1 MSYFFLHKPATLI
14 QQTVFLIKVC
24 NYNLSSDITVFD
36 VAKNAMQPQ
45 LRPHQLQLTVT
56 LYYIRDHDE
65 TTIIIRGHYLKPRQQ
80 IYLPTG
86 IILQLITKSS
96 MNKLRRRKKGKNKN
110 YPVLLNTSIAGA
122 NAPTP
127 GKTKRLAF
135 KMSSGV

>member
-1 MSYFFLHKPATLI
+1 MWPKT
-14 QQTVFLIKVC
+14 QC
-24 NYNLSSDITVFD
+24 NHNWGHISCNWLW
-36 VAKNAMQPQ
+36 
-45 LRPHQLQLTVT
+45 

-135 KMSSGV
+135 KMSSGVWTYQIQLFQIHEHIIKNNPLVWFHGRKPKLFPDT

>member
-1 MSYFFLHKPATLI
+1 
-14 QQTVFLIKVC
+14 
-24 NYNLSSDITVFD
+24 
-36 VAKNAMQPQ
+36 
-45 LRPHQLQLTVT
+45 VT
-56 LYYIRDHDE
+56 LYYIRDRNA
-65 TTIIIRGHYLKPRQQ
+65 TAIIIRDRFSKSRQH

-86 IILQLITKSS
+86 VILQLITKSS
-96 MNKLRRRKKGKNKN
+96 INKLRRKKGKNKN